1 MMQAIAVKIVTNPVV
16 LETLEALAVSGIL
29 MGAKSLMDNYID
41 NVARSRAET
50 IVRQMNNRR

>member
-1 MMQAIAVKIVTNPVV
+1 MIQAIAVKIATNPAV
-16 LETLEALAVSGIL
+16 LETLEALAVGGIL
-29 MGAKSLMDNYID
+29 MGAKTLMENYID